1 MINYTIDELIEKTD
15 NKYVL
20 SEVISQRAR
29 ILKREEKLSIGYDA
43 INQAVDDLMN
53 DRFLYEE
60 KK

>member
-53 DRFLYEE
+53 DRFLYKE